1 MISALSSK
9 KTVSNVLTARL
20 DNHCSMYHFFY
31 YPSSPTPIIKW
42 EKLGHKLPDKARVEH
57 HGKLLVVPSV
67 DEGDNGKYMCK
78 ASNSH
83 GVAQHFFTVTVEG
96 KRALWTVA

>member
-1 MISALSSK
+1 M
-9 KTVSNVLTARL
+9 
-20 DNHCSMYHFFY
+20 NHFIY
-31 YPSSPTPIIKW
+31 YPTSPTPIIKW

-67 DEGDNGKYMCK
+67 DEGDNGKYKCK

-83 GVAQHFFTVTVEG
+83 GDVHHFFTVTVEG
-96 KRALWTVA
+96 KRAPWTAPSRVATVERRTVILGLF